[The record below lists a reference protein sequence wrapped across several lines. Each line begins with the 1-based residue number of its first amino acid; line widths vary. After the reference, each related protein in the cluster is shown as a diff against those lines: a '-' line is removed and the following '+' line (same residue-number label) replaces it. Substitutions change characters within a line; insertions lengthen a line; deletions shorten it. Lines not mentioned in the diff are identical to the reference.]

1 MSKQERNTRRGVV
14 KKLKGGGQKVR
25 RAQVLLKLDADGPA
39 WNDIDLALRRSVDGG
54 RGWTPIRFIAYEIA
68 RWEEDGQKR
77 VTGTR
82 IDAEE
87 YPKQFNIADYLLVSI
102 PIP

>member
-1 MSKQERNTRRGVV
+1 M
-14 KKLKGGGQKVR
+14 R
-25 RAQVLLKLDADGPA
+25 RAQVLLGPDADGPA

-54 RGWTPIRFIAYEIA
+54 RGWTPIRFIVGEIA
-68 RWEEDGQKR
+68 RWEEGGQKC
-77 VTGTR
+77 VTGKR

-87 YPKQFNIADYLLVSI
+87 FPKLSNIAHDLLVSI